1 MSESNSNVSQKP
13 PEEIRNTVLNLAEKY
28 LPKLPEVVK
37 QIAKDSNPQVGMAI
51 RMVIPFLPKL
61 SDSLLEMIDSASDEK
76 IIEFTKMV
84 NEVAAWLNS
93 SESESSAANV
103 LH

>member
-1 MSESNSNVSQKP
+1 MSDLNSNVSQKP

-37 QIAKDSNPQVGMAI
+37 QMSKEASPQVGMAI

-61 SDSLLEMIDSASDEK
+61 STSLLDMIETAPDDK
-76 IIEFTKMV
+76 ILEFTKV
-84 NEVAAWLNS
+84 INEVAVWLNS
-93 SESESSAANV
+93 SESESSAANE